1 MPLETYWS
9 GLALVVLLSIS
20 TWLIL
25 VARNRRQSVQ
35 PKEIPARPVR
45 ALTYICRLVGFTF
58 FIILLLAG
66 GLLLF
71 VNYQTM
77 RSDLAPSP
85 SQVDIPLDLPF
96 QVEEITFAGGD
107 DLELA
112 GWYVPP
118 ANGATIILLHG
129 YGGNRLGMLWH
140 ARVLVDAGYGVL
152 LYDERASGESEGG
165 RRSYG
170 WEDASDV
177 GGALDFLNSHTP
189 DEKNRIGIAGCSIG
203 GQIALQGAAN
213 YPQIA
218 AVWADGP
225 SAIRAKDIPIYSWQS
240 LIGYISTN
248 ILDQMYIWIGGIKP
262 PAAMVD
268 IIGTIEPRPI
278 MLVAGGSPHP
288 SFGAEYLHI
297 EPYLRYAG
305 QDTDLWVIEEA
316 IHCDGPIQ
324 RPDEYAQRM
333 VEFFNESLGIAR

>member
-1 MPLETYWS
+1 MPSETYWS
-9 GLALVVLLSIS
+9 GLALVVILSIS
-20 TWLIL
+20 AWLIL
-25 VARNRRQSVQ
+25 LARKRGQRVQSENLV
-35 PKEIPARPVR
+35 ARPVR
-45 ALTYICRLVGFTF
+45 VVTYVFKLLGFTL

-66 GLLLF
+66 GLMLF
-71 VNYQTM
+71 VSYQTM
-77 RSDLAPSP
+77 LSDLAPSP
-85 SQVDIPLDLPF
+85 SQVELPSDLPF
-96 QVEEITFAGGD
+96 QVEEVTFMGGD

-140 ARVLVDAGYGVL
+140 ARVLVEAGYGVL
-152 LYDERASGESEGG
+152 LYDERASGESAGQ

-177 GGALDFLNSHTP
+177 GGALEFLNSRTP
-189 DEKNRIGIAGCSIG
+189 DGKNRIGIAGCSIG

-225 SAIRAKDIPIYSWQS
+225 SAIRAKDTPIYSWQS
-240 LIGYISTN
+240 LLSSISTH

-268 IIGTIEPRPI
+268 IIGTIEPRPV
-278 MLVAGGSPHP
+278 MLVAGGRPHP
-288 SFGAEYLHI
+288 NFGAEYLHI
-297 EPYLRYAG
+297 EPYLHYAG
-305 QDTDLWVIEEA
+305 QHAELWIIDEA
-316 IHCDGPIQ
+316 LHCDGPVQ
-324 RPDEYAQRM
+324 RPGEYAQRM
-333 VEFFNESLGIAR
+333 VEFFDESFGLAP